1 MGYAGT
7 KEVIQIRKKG
17 RRTSK
22 IRIRI
27 GNQAQIIAKTARRW
41 ANQKRIIPVRRKQPQ
56 PKF

>member
-27 GNQAQIIAKTARRW
+27 GNQAQIIAKTARR
-41 ANQKRIIPVRRKQPQ
+41 
-56 PKF
+56 